1 MYLTTFLNSEKFYIP
16 QLMWIKEFGPVLP
29 RKNGLGQGSSTG
41 DGEMCSNSRQN
52 LKVRL
57 TPFPYRLHKE

>member
-16 QLMWIKEFGPVLP
+16 QLMRIKEFGPVLP
-29 RKNGLGQGSSTG
+29 GKNGLGQGSSTG
-41 DGEMCSNSRQN
+41 DGERCSHLRQN